1 MDLKAFLRENVETVE
16 PVKVVISKR
25 MKDESGN
32 AIPWV
37 VGCISSN
44 EDNLLRKE
52 FTKIVKK
59 GKKQVTEFD
68 YQAYQTKLAV
78 KCIQFPDL
86 NDAVLQDSYG
96 VMGAEN
102 LLNAMLLPGEMSDL
116 AQAVTEINGFTTFE
130 EEVEEAKN

>member
-16 PVKVVISKR
+16 PTKVIVSKR
-25 MKDESGN
+25 MKDEQGE

-44 EDNLLRKE
+44 ADNLLRKE
-52 FTKIVKK
+52 CTKTVKK
-59 GKKQVTEFD
+59 GKKQATEFD
-68 YQAYQTKLAV
+68 YPAYQTKLAV
-78 KCIQFPDL
+78 KCVQFPNL

-96 VMGAEN
+96 VMCAED
-102 LLNAMLLPGEMSDL
+102 LLNAMLLPGEMNDL
-116 AQAVTEINGFTTFE
+116 AQAVTEINGFATFE